1 MRHLKEK
8 NISIK
13 NLRTSNGFTLV
24 EMMVAIAVF
33 SIVMVTAM
41 SALLNVIDANNK
53 ARAIK
58 TAINNVSFALEGI
71 SKDMRMGTEYTCLND
86 DGDQESCDNSGNGGI
101 KYKSPRA
108 QNGEGYA
115 YYVFRDTA
123 IMECIEKEVGDTC
136 GGSNFVAITSSE
148 VEITSAIFYVLGAN
162 DDLKQPRMIL
172 TLSGKAGSK
181 EKIATTFDLQT
192 GVSQRTRKEKR

>member
-1 MRHLKEK
+1 MR

-13 NLRTSNGFTLV
+13 KGFTLV

-71 SKDMRMGTEYTCLND
+71 SKDMRMGTNYGCIDVNGATTPCVST
-86 DGDQESCDNSGNGGI
+86 GNSGI

-108 QNGEGYA
+108 YEGKYA
-115 YYVFRDTA
+115 YYKFEGTA
-123 IMECIEKEVGDTC
+123 IYECLERNETDDCNVDTD
-136 GGSNFVAITSSE
+136 FEPITSGE
-148 VEITSAIFYVLGAN
+148 VEIKKAKFYVLGTDN
-162 DDLKQPRMIL
+162 VLEQPRMIF
-172 TLSGKAGSK
+172 TLSGEAGTK
-181 EKIATTFDLQT
+181 DRIATTFDLQT
-192 GVSQRTRKEKR
+192 TVSQRTRNEIITP